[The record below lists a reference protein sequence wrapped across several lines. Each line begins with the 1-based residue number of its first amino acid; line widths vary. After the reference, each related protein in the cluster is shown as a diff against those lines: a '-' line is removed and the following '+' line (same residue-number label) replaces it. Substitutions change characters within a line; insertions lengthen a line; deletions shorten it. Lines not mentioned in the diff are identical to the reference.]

1 MKEHICLCCGEP
13 FMDYESSKRKYCSKN
28 CSMKKRWESK
38 EKAKKIKLICRNCN
52 KEFELKAS
60 ETRVK
65 ENKVHYC
72 SAKCRDEAR
81 KTGKIKECPICGKS
95 FYTTRNEFCS
105 TKCSNEYISKNRKHN
120 LYMEN
125 GYLIKFKNGYNK
137 KGNAKLH
144 RLIME
149 EHLGRKLTSNEIVHH
164 IDGNKLNNDITNLK
178 VMTRGEHSRL
188 HRKQELESGKKLFC
202 RSQMELEEV

>member
-1 MKEHICLCCGEP
+1 MEEQRCLYCGNT
-13 FMDYESSKRKYCSKN
+13 FIDYGSNKRKYCSKN
-28 CSMKKRWESK
+28 CAMKKRWETR
-38 EKAKKIKLICRNCN
+38 ERAKKVKLICLNCK
-52 KEFELKAS
+52 KEFELNAS

-81 KTGKIKECPICGKS
+81 KTGKIVKCKNCGNG
-95 FYTTRNEFCS
+95 FYTTRNDFCNKKCAREF
-105 TKCSNEYISKNRKHN
+105 TSKNMKHK

-125 GYLIKFKNGYNK
+125 GYLIKYKKGYNK

-149 EHLGRKLTSNEIVHH
+149 EYLGRKLAPDEVVHH
-164 IDGNKLNNDITNLK
+164 IDGDKLNNDISNLR
-178 VMTRGEHSRL
+178 VMKNGEHSKL
-188 HRKQELESGKKLFC
+188 HRNQELQKGKKLFKK
-202 RSQMELEEV
+202 LG